1 MSYVDG
7 WVSVGSGWIGLVFT
21 CERPKYVYEFPEKNL
36 LFWFLFLY
44 RVFFVRDGIHSDAD
58 YNSTRVGVV
67 VVVVV
72 VVVVYFF
79 TMG

>member
-1 MSYVDG
+1 MRL
-7 WVSVGSGWIGLVFT
+7 GSGSGGVGASVVAGVVVIIVVVWSQNDMVVAVMTEMVVF
-21 CERPKYVYEFPEKNL
+21 VL
-36 LFWFLFLY
+36 
-44 RVFFVRDGIHSDAD
+44 FVRDGIHSDAD

-72 VVVVYFF
+72 VVRIF

>member
-1 MSYVDG
+1 MFITG
-7 WVSVGSGWIGLVFT
+7 GGSVIYLNCWARIYAMPAVCL
-21 CERPKYVYEFPEKNL
+21 RLY
-36 LFWFLFLY
+36 LFISFI
-44 RVFFVRDGIHSDAD
+44 FVRDGIHSDAD

-72 VVVVYFF
+72 VVRIF

>member
-1 MSYVDG
+1 MA
-7 WVSVGSGWIGLVFT
+7 
-21 CERPKYVYEFPEKNL
+21 VYPA
-36 LFWFLFLY
+36 LFSFSL
-44 RVFFVRDGIHSDAD
+44 FVRDGIHSDAD
-58 YNSTRVGVV
+58 YNLTLIGVV